1 MVSSVPYISISPNGE
16 EETHSVTATRR
27 QVQSILPNFHHLR
40 THLRAIV
47 NILDTHSP
55 KTFSQLSLSSLNS
68 DDKIAAKLA
77 TDQILFIHH
86 HNAMSETLESLQKQ
100 PWRHSFG
107 LPENYG
113 AI

>member
-1 MVSSVPYISISPNGE
+1 
-16 EETHSVTATRR
+16 
-27 QVQSILPNFHHLR
+27 
-40 THLRAIV
+40 V
-47 NILDTHSP
+47 NILDIHRP
-55 KTFSQLSLSSLNS
+55 ETFSQFSISSLNA

-77 TDQILFIHH
+77 TNQILFTHH